1 MKGAGIM
8 SEWKRNSTTAERLRE
23 ALDRLNMK
31 QIELSRITNID
42 KGTISNYLS
51 GKYEPKA
58 NSISKIAKALNV
70 SEMWLWGY
78 DVPMKRTEENRKEN
92 TTEELSDGER
102 MILELFRAIPDDKKQ
117 MAIEMLKAAL
127 QAH

>member
-1 MKGAGIM
+1 M

-78 DVPMKRTEENRKEN
+78 DVPMKRIEENSKEN